1 MTKCFIG
8 THNFRQFWAVRHVS
22 WMALMRN
29 MEITIKGLT
38 NLNGFMTNHGFMTD
52 QWLHGPSNG
61 FMTDHGFM
69 TDLIITVV

>member
-1 MTKCFIG
+1 
-8 THNFRQFWAVRHVS
+8 
-22 WMALMRN
+22 MALMRN
-29 MEITIKGLT
+29 MEITIKGL
-38 NLNGFMTNHGFMTD
+38 TNHGFMTD

>member
-1 MTKCFIG
+1 
-8 THNFRQFWAVRHVS
+8 
-22 WMALMRN
+22 MRN